1 MAVAL
6 LTSVLTSKLVSLSR
20 KTNCKLGI
28 SRIKLLRNKKQIAV
42 RLGDLL
48 KGFRRE
54 VADLLRAG
62 KQGNARIRVESVIR
76 ETLLLQAFDTL
87 EVYLEL
93 LAVRVELLAKTK
105 EMPPDM
111 MEAICSLIYAAERI
125 SSDLPEIAVIRSML
139 ASKYGGLYKDFA
151 QAAASDAHYREW
163 QVNEGLVSCLS
174 VEAPGAEQK
183 IAVLES
189 ICEEHGIPFDAA
201 ATRQEMGQGRLYQPP
216 ARPEVLGGYKD
227 APAALAAAENYRR
240 LASAAESA
248 AARFS
253 RGSGAGDDSGAS
265 PDGDNGRAPEGGNG
279 GAPSS
284 GSPPGFVKRSNSE
297 IRRAYDAA
305 PGYPSKGEIA
315 APGPPSAPPAA
326 PGPGSPATGED
337 APSPAATRPQG
348 TPPPPGNDELEELE
362 SLTKRFEALKRR

>member
-1 MAVAL
+1 ML
-6 LTSVLTSKLVSLSR
+6 NKWLFNQNKL

-28 SRIKLLRNKKQIAV
+28 SRIKLLRNKKQIA
-42 RLGDLL
+42 L

-216 ARPEVLGGYKD
+216 ARPVGVEGGVGGLGLQPSWG
-227 APAALAAAENYRR
+227 ATQF
-240 LASAAESA
+240 SAAMTPEDGGAQDGTPGAWQPPRPEPVVQVSARIGVPGDESRLHA
-248 AARFS
+248 TMHIA
-253 RGSGAGDDSGAS
+253 AGDGHRS
-265 PDGDNGRAPEGGNG
+265 P
-279 GAPSS
+279 
-284 GSPPGFVKRSNSE
+284 RSHCAVLE
-297 IRRAYDAA
+297 
-305 PGYPSKGEIA
+305 
-315 APGPPSAPPAA
+315 PPATLH
-326 PGPGSPATGED
+326 S
-337 APSPAATRPQG
+337 
-348 TPPPPGNDELEELE
+348 TP
-362 SLTKRFEALKRR
+362 